1 MVRTLVTAI
10 WFYAAQAARSEN
22 LRVSAGLTPD
32 EERENDKL
40 LNDALT
46 DHGDRHTH
54 FFLLHFYPHFSVVRK
69 SLRLEISCSF
79 ASSMI
84 DYI

>member
-54 FFLLHFYPHFSVVRK
+54 FFLLHFYPVRK
-69 SLRLEISCSF
+69 SPRLDISCSF